1 MSVMTR
7 AQRLLSVGLM
17 ALLAGATL
25 SVAVPGV
32 AVADKAP
39 QEWDGL
45 ERQKSKKYDNLYIRP
60 GVQFKAYKRVR
71 LDPVEVQMDKDWD
84 PNRYSA
90 GVHRMSSEDILK
102 MRSDLSKLFREVFLE
117 KLGKGGYPVVDKD
130 GDDVLRVQAA
140 MINVYVNAPDMS
152 MQTAGRSRTY
162 TTDAGR
168 MTLVLQMLDSVTGQV
183 LARVVDTRQ
192 GTDMG
197 RLTWSNSVTNKAE
210 ATRIIGVWADGL
222 VKGLDRVNGRTSD

>member
-1 MSVMTR
+1 
-7 AQRLLSVGLM
+7 
-17 ALLAGATL
+17 
-25 SVAVPGV
+25 
-32 AVADKAP
+32 
-39 QEWDGL
+39 
-45 ERQKSKKYDNLYIRP
+45 
-60 GVQFKAYKRVR
+60 VQFKAYKRVR

-84 PNRYSA
+84 PNRYSS

-102 MRSDLSKLFREVFLE
+102 MRSDLSTLFREVFLE
-117 KLGKGGYPVVDKD
+117 KLGKGGYAVVEQDA
-130 GDDVLRVQAA
+130 DDVLRVQAA

-152 MQTAGRSRTY
+152 METAGRSRTY